1 VAGAVNAVI
10 NGFNAIEDCR
20 LDERLRRAIKGGE
33 MKARW

>member
-1 VAGAVNAVI
+1 VAEGVNTDV

-20 LDERLRRAIKGGE
+20 LDERLRRGNKGGE